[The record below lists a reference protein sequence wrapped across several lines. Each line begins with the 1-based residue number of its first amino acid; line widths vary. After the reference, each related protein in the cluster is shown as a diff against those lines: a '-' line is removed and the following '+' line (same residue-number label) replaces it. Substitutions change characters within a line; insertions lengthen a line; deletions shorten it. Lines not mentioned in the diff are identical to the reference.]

1 MRPTAK
7 GGVAVRALMFAVDAL
22 VYLSNAFV
30 CGNDGAPGVPVF
42 IFLICFHA

>member
-7 GGVAVRALMFAVDAL
+7 GDVAARALMFAIDAL
-22 VYLSNAFV
+22 EYLSEAFV
-30 CGNDGAPGVPVF
+30 CGNDGAPDIPVF